1 MTCEAML
8 ELMSAALDGEL
19 TADEKAQLDRH
30 LAQCDHCRALFD
42 ELTAIHGACGQMEV
56 EPPPALRARI
66 LEQLPPQE
74 TPTQKPS
81 AKVIYLHWRR
91 WAAMAAAFALI
102 SLAAWH
108 LPQTRFRPA
117 PSTNTIEG
125 DAAQPQDSE
134 EVQLQDAA
142 APAESETSIQ
152 FTSGGLD
159 APEDAAPTPAPTAA
173 QINRDISVADADEA
187 PQAKMA
193 APESDVD
200 ESETVFQGFSMPRLG
215 GYGGHSASMTETGNE
230 ASAAPKAAEVYGS
243 LRRFSSDLGSALPQD
258 SSNDGAVTTDALD
271 LPLAGETN
279 GLLPEASAA
288 AGGSAPLIASASA
301 DLLEP
306 SPEPGMD
313 ETAPVAFAA
322 PRSEEPSLLSYCG
335 VVTLSTDALLNDYP
349 AQIQENGEVWYQL
362 PCAAFRALVDE
373 LTSGGASF
381 DLRASGDDISA
392 SAELGLVVI
401 LP

>member
-19 TADEKAQLDRH
+19 SADEKALLDRH

-42 ELTAIHGACGQMEV
+42 ELTAIHDACGQMEV

-74 TPTQKPS
+74 TPAQKPS

-91 WAAMAAAFALI
+91 WAAMAAAFVLI
-102 SLAAWH
+102 SLAAWR
-108 LPQTRFRPA
+108 LPLTRFRSA

-125 DAAQPQDSE
+125 DVAQP
-134 EVQLQDAA
+134 QDAA

-152 FTSGGLD
+152 FTSGGVD
-159 APEDAAPTPAPTAA
+159 ALEDAAPTPAPTAA
-173 QINRDISVADADEA
+173 QINGDISMADADEA

-193 APESDVD
+193 APESDAD
-200 ESETVFQGFSMPRLG
+200 ESKTVFQGFSMTRSMTRLG
-215 GYGGHSASMTETGNE
+215 GHADHSASVAETENE
-230 ASAAPKAAEVYGS
+230 ASAAPKATEVYGS
-243 LRRFSSDLGSALPQD
+243 LRRFSGDLGSALPQD
-258 SSNDGAVTTDALD
+258 SSNDGAVTTDALE

-288 AGGSAPLIASASA
+288 GGGSAPLIASASA

-306 SPEPGMD
+306 SPEPDMD

-335 VVTLSTDALLNDYP
+335 VMTLSTDALLNDYP

-381 DLRASGDDISA
+381 DLRTSGDDISA
-392 SAELGLVVI
+392 SAELGLVII